1 MSPRGDTARLGM
13 SVRGLRPALARKQ
26 PTSESHMNDHF
37 SAWKRSTAVLY
48 LGVLCAV
55 ASWSVAGHAQE
66 AAPSAPA
73 ASAVPAAL
81 RGAWLGEE
89 ANSRQGRDW
98 VALIVHDD
106 GEVDWYNDLPAKE
119 VPTGT
124 SGRKPTRVEAI
135 GDSHLA
141 LSFKVTARNERL
153 RNQTVVSTIVL
164 DLKDGQLVGHRE
176 FPLDQDRAI
185 VLSRTELR
193 TEATE
198 NQPTLPSK
206 GKRR

>member
-1 MSPRGDTARLGM
+1 MS
-13 SVRGLRPALARKQ
+13 
-26 PTSESHMNDHF
+26 DHF
-37 SAWKRSTAVLY
+37 SACRRSTASRCL
-48 LGVLCAV
+48 LVLCAL
-55 ASWSVAGHAQE
+55 ASWSVAGRAQE
-66 AAPSAPA
+66 AGPGATA

-81 RGAWLGEE
+81 RGAWVGEE
-89 ANSRQGRDW
+89 ANARQGRDW

-124 SGRKPTRVEAI
+124 GGRKQARVEAI
-135 GDSHLA
+135 SDGHLT
-141 LSFKVTARNERL
+141 LSYKVAARNERL

-185 VLSRTELR
+185 VLSR
-193 TEATE
+193 A
-198 NQPTLPSK
+198 QPLH
-206 GKRR
+206 